1 VNHNTTPRAYVDVHL
16 GNNNVSDLDFW
27 VCTWNRADMQD
38 LAFELHLDRVWS
50 SSSPALRTAF
60 MVAQTQIKVELNAS
74 TTQLAR
80 MGGLL
85 FAHAA
90 TTRPARI
97 QIGGAA

>member
-1 VNHNTTPRAYVDVHL
+1 
-16 GNNNVSDLDFW
+16 
-27 VCTWNRADMQD
+27 
-38 LAFELHLDRVWS
+38 
-50 SSSPALRTAF
+50 